1 MRTTK
6 TKFKKG
12 TALLLSLAL
21 SVGPFQTL
29 PHTVIDVQAKEP
41 SSRAFVTKDALMT
54 NFEANGTNT
63 TIGKITFGKNSDGY
77 PVEWYVLGKDSGI
90 EGENI
95 AIFAAE
101 PLMKEQAF
109 EDNAQDNKEYETV
122 SLKENE
128 KVVIENEYGKNVVII
143 KDGQVYVETADCPDK
158 TCVKQGKIM
167 KTGQSI
173 VCLPHR
179 MTVTITD

>member
-1 MRTTK
+1 MIT
-6 TKFKKG
+6 G
-12 TALLLSLAL
+12 
-21 SVGPFQTL
+21 V
-29 PHTVIDVQAKEP
+29 VINVFMPA
-41 SSRAFVTKDALMT
+41 
-54 NFEANGTNT
+54 
-63 TIGKITFGKNSDGY
+63 GKVVIS
-77 PVEWYVLGKDSGI
+77 I
-90 EGENI
+90 
-95 AIFAAE
+95 
-101 PLMKEQAF
+101 
-109 EDNAQDNKEYETV
+109 DNKEYETV